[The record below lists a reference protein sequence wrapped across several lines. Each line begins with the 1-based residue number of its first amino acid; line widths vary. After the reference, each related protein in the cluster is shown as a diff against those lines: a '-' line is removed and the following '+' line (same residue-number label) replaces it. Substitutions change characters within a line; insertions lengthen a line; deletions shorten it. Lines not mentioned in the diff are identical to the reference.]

1 MLNLAGIRPGHRV
14 LDVAAGTGEQT
25 LMAAR
30 RVGPGGFVLA
40 TDIADRMLAY
50 LDEAARNEGL
60 TNVQTRLVDA
70 RLLEL
75 ERDSFDA
82 AICRLALML
91 IPERH
96 KALTAIHRALK
107 AGARFAAIVLSTA
120 EKEPHI
126 SESLAIA
133 RRHLGLPPAP
143 FEDPGM
149 FALGDPAVLRGAF
162 ERSGFRDVAV
172 EIVPSSQRFASV
184 AAAME
189 HRRNSLPEMRP
200 FLERMTRPNARPC
213 GRRSRQL
220 YVGSS
225 RAMEPL
231 SYRPNVSSLW
241 ERNSTSCPGRVRRH
255 VRSEPPSGLGTMAAP
270 LALYAEP
277 LGSSPVQ
284 RGF

>member
-30 RVGPGGFVLA
+30 RVGPGEFVLA

-96 KALTAIHRALK
+96 KALTAIHRAL
-107 AGARFAAIVLSTA
+107 IMLVVV
-120 EKEPHI
+120 
-126 SESLAIA
+126 A
-133 RRHLGLPPAP
+133 RR
-143 FEDPGM
+143 
-149 FALGDPAVLRGAF
+149 
-162 ERSGFRDVAV
+162 
-172 EIVPSSQRFASV
+172 PSSGTKPAQR
-184 AAAME
+184 
-189 HRRNSLPEMRP
+189 
-200 FLERMTRPNARPC
+200 
-213 GRRSRQL
+213 
-220 YVGSS
+220 
-225 RAMEPL
+225 
-231 SYRPNVSSLW
+231 
-241 ERNSTSCPGRVRRH
+241 
-255 VRSEPPSGLGTMAAP
+255 
-270 LALYAEP
+270 
-277 LGSSPVQ
+277 
-284 RGF
+284 

>member
-1 MLNLAGIRPGHRV
+1 MAQTGGEQSGVYGSAVAAAGWQRGAAGRADLRPITDRMLDLAGIRPGHRV

-30 RVGPGGFVLA
+30 RVGPDGFVLA

-143 FEDPGM
+143 FERAG
-149 FALGDPAVLRGAF
+149 
-162 ERSGFRDVAV
+162 
-172 EIVPSSQRFASV
+172 
-184 AAAME
+184 
-189 HRRNSLPEMRP
+189 
-200 FLERMTRPNARPC
+200 
-213 GRRSRQL
+213 RSR
-220 YVGSS
+220 
-225 RAMEPL
+225 RASKRFRAFRLPRRGGGNRAKLPTLRLGCRGHGAQAELAARDAP
-231 SYRPNVSSLW
+231 VS
-241 ERNSTSCPGRVRRH
+241 
-255 VRSEPPSGLGTMAAP
+255 
-270 LALYAEP
+270 
-277 LGSSPVQ
+277 
-284 RGF
+284 

>member
-1 MLNLAGIRPGHRV
+1 MAQTAGERSDGGVYGSAVAAVGWQRGSAGRADLHPITDRMLDLAGIRPGHRV

-30 RVGPGGFVLA
+30 RVGPDGFVLA
-40 TDIADRMLAY
+40 TDIADRMLAF

-133 RRHLGLPPAP
+133 RRHLGLRECSRWAIPLCFEALSSVPAS
-143 FEDPGM
+143 
-149 FALGDPAVLRGAF
+149 ATWRWKSCQA
-162 ERSGFRDVAV
+162 
-172 EIVPSSQRFASV
+172 
-184 AAAME
+184 
-189 HRRNSLPEMRP
+189 
-200 FLERMTRPNARPC
+200 PNASPRLPRPWSTGGTRC
-213 GRRSRQL
+213 PRCARF
-220 YVGSS
+220 
-225 RAMEPL
+225 L
-231 SYRPNVSSLW
+231 S
-241 ERNSTSCPGRVRRH
+241 E
-255 VRSEPPSGLGTMAAP
+255 
-270 LALYAEP
+270 
-277 LGSSPVQ
+277 
-284 RGF
+284 

>member
-1 MLNLAGIRPGHRV
+1 
-14 LDVAAGTGEQT
+14 
-25 LMAAR
+25 
-30 RVGPGGFVLA
+30 
-40 TDIADRMLAY
+40 MLAY

-149 FALGDPAVLRGAF
+149 FALGDPAVLRSAF

-200 FLERMTRPNARPC
+200 FLERMPEAEREAVWKEIETVI
-213 GRRSRQL
+213 RRFEQSDGTVIVPTERL
-220 YVGSS
+220 VAVG
-225 RAMEPL
+225 
-231 SYRPNVSSLW
+231 
-241 ERNSTSCPGRVRRH
+241 TK
-255 VRSEPPSGLGTMAAP
+255 
-270 LALYAEP
+270 
-277 LGSSPVQ
+277 
-284 RGF
+284 

>member
-1 MLNLAGIRPGHRV
+1 MAQTGGEQSDGGVYGSTVAAAGWQRGAAGRADLRPITDRMLDLAGIRPGHRV

-30 RVGPGGFVLA
+30 RVGPDGFVLA

-149 FALGDPAVLRGAF
+149 FALGDPAVLRSAF

-189 HRRNSLPEMRP
+189 YRRNSLPEMRP
-200 FLERMTRPNARPC
+200 FLERMSEAEREAVWKEIETVI
-213 GRRSRQL
+213 RRFEQSDGTVIVPTERL
-220 YVGSS
+220 VAVG
-225 RAMEPL
+225 
-231 SYRPNVSSLW
+231 
-241 ERNSTSCPGRVRRH
+241 TK
-255 VRSEPPSGLGTMAAP
+255 
-270 LALYAEP
+270 
-277 LGSSPVQ
+277 
-284 RGF
+284 

>member
-1 MLNLAGIRPGHRV
+1 MLDLAGIRPGHRV
-14 LDVAAGTGEQT
+14 LDIAAGTGEQT

-30 RVGPGGFVLA
+30 RVGPDGFVLA

-107 AGARFAAIVLSTA
+107 ADARFAAIVLSTA

-133 RRHLGLPPAP
+133 RRHLGLPPAH
-143 FEDPGM
+143 PGM
-149 FALGDPAVLRGAF
+149 FALGDPAVLRSAF
-162 ERSGFRDVAV
+162 EHSGFRDVVV

-200 FLERMTRPNARPC
+200 FLERMSEAEREAVWKEIETVI
-213 GRRSRQL
+213 RRFEQSDGTVIVPTERL
-220 YVGSS
+220 VAVG
-225 RAMEPL
+225 
-231 SYRPNVSSLW
+231 
-241 ERNSTSCPGRVRRH
+241 TK
-255 VRSEPPSGLGTMAAP
+255 
-270 LALYAEP
+270 
-277 LGSSPVQ
+277 
-284 RGF
+284 